1 MAKLIFRYTEED
13 FVNEIREAKSV
24 ELDVPGDMN
33 IHEFKV
39 VCIRLAASMGYGEKS
54 ITKGFG
60 DLIYGEEDKH
70 KLKDLLDEIGIK
82 KNSKRTNK

>member
-1 MAKLIFRYTEED
+1 MAKLIFRYTDED
-13 FVNEIREAKSV
+13 LISEIREAKSV
-24 ELDVPGDMN
+24 ELDVPDDMN
-33 IHEFKV
+33 IHEFKL

-70 KLKDLLDEIGIK
+70 NLKDLLDELGIK
-82 KNSKRTNK
+82 KGNKEPKN

>member
-24 ELDVPGDMN
+24 ELDVPGDMD

-70 KLKDLLDEIGIK
+70 NLKDLLDELGIK

>member
-39 VCIRLAASMGYGEKS
+39 VCIRLAASIGYGEKS

-70 KLKDLLDEIGIK
+70 NLKDLLDELGIK

>member
-70 KLKDLLDEIGIK
+70 NLKDLLDELGIK
-82 KNSKRTNK
+82 KNSKSN

>member
-70 KLKDLLDEIGIK
+70 NLKDLLDELGIK

>member
-1 MAKLIFRYTEED
+1 MAKLIFRYTDED
-13 FVNEIREAKSV
+13 FISEIREAKSV
-24 ELDVPGDMN
+24 ELDVPGDMD

-39 VCIRLAASMGYGEKS
+39 MCIRLAASIGYTEKT

-70 KLKDLLDEIGIK
+70 NLKDLLDELGIK
-82 KNSKRTNK
+82 KDNKRTNK

>member
-70 KLKDLLDEIGIK
+70 NLKDLLDELGIK
-82 KNSKRTNK
+82 KYSKRTNK